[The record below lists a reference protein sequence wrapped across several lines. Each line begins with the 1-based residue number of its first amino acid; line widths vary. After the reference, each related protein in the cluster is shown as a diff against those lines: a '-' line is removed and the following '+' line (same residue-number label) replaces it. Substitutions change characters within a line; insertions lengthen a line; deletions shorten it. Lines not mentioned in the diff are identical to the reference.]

1 MSDSAPLPSWCDRRD
16 DSWVLLGERRDD
28 GWIVFGRFGVKKIL
42 SCFSILWGD
51 QNTRKQIDQIS
62 TVLIDGIKF

>member
-28 GWIVFGRFGVKKIL
+28 GWIVFGRFGVKKSFHAL
-42 SCFSILWGD
+42 VYFG
-51 QNTRKQIDQIS
+51 
-62 TVLIDGIKF
+62 GIKILENK